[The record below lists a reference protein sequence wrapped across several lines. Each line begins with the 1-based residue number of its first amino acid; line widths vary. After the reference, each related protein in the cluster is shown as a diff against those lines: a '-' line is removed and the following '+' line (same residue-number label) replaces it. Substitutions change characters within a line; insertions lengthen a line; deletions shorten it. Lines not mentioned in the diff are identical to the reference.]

1 VLETIKMVARKFAAN
16 PPAACNEHPGLSAQ
30 LERVARAYLNPYVF
44 PHGKSA
50 AVAINAVQAVVG
62 LASPGMHELIAE
74 VNANCPAWFRQQLRG
89 RLRRLLNEWEA
100 RLGDGTVDHEPTNLV
115 KRAVDRVQ
123 VK

>member
-1 VLETIKMVARKFAAN
+1 
-16 PPAACNEHPGLSAQ
+16 
-30 LERVARAYLNPYVF
+30 
-44 PHGKSA
+44 
-50 AVAINAVQAVVG
+50 VQAVVG